1 MPGSA
6 LRSASEAEFKSTFS
20 VDVFL
25 ESAVL
30 SFDIESD
37 VADFAAVDFLDFA
50 GAACAKLKDASS
62 NSATNNCASLFMVGP
77 PGGRRIL
84 PQRFRCENRMKAR
97 QASWRKFSRVP
108 RDAW

>member
-20 VDVFL
+20 AAVFL

-37 VADFAAVDFLDFA
+37 VSGFAAVVDFLDFA

-62 NSATNNCASLFMVGP
+62 NSATNKCASLFMGRSSW
-77 PGGRRIL
+77 GRRIL
-84 PQRFRCENRMKAR
+84 PQRFRCDNRTGLR
-97 QASWRKFSRVP
+97 RVS
-108 RDAW
+108 